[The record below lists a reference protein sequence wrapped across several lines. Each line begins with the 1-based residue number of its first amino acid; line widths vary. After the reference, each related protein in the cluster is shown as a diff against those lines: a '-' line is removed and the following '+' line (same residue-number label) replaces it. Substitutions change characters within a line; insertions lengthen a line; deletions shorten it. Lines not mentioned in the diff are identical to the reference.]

1 MPILDILKTIDIAQ
15 LSVEIIGLLASRWF
29 ILNGI
34 IYILRSLSYFVDSQ
48 FVNLIGMIYKYFT
61 LLLKGEMFNE
71 QIVSQLLSSIYVF
84 IGLIIFFRLATVLI
98 KYLVN
103 PETIEQSG
111 GSKDG
116 LFSGL
121 VKRIVIGSIMIAL
134 IPFIFSTLN
143 RLQVAIVED
152 NVIQN
157 IFIQNESF
165 KNFNKRHALNGGQY
179 LANYVLAGFIKPV
192 NNSPSSVK
200 MSYEAMKKSANP
212 DLININAGVVP
223 GVVVKYSYTYYFI
236 VSTFVLFIVFKTM
249 IGYALDIITRFFKT
263 LLYQLMA
270 PIAIVE
276 YMISGN
282 GGVFEKWKTSV
293 IANYLSLFVRMLSI
307 WFTIFVLS
315 LMTADGLPNGNLL
328 KTDDDLLRAIIVL
341 ALIAFMKDL
350 PSYVGQIIG
359 FDLRQESSAMSMV
372 SGAATAV
379 LGAAGAGLMAGS
391 GMIGNSLR
399 TIGGTL
405 NRNIGSKIAGA
416 REVSQNA
423 LNKGR
428 QMGLTG
434 EELRQASRNAL
445 RDYGNQQ
452 VAERRSRGNALQR
465 MRNTAAEGI
474 RNNAMNDVRETVSGI
489 TSIADH
495 IPALH
500 QTGVTAAAQ
509 NLFNTVTANN
519 NGQRQNQTPPETQNQ
534 NTNSGAN
541 NNQVLLRPNRANHL
555 NLLNGSN
562 LNNINATGNSLTRD
576 ESIENMTDFLFRA
589 DNNQSYSDY
598 LSNVQNDNLETNN
611 VPAEDRNVILTRA
624 GVTDGNATI
633 VRNSHTLEE
642 IARNISSN
650 SNGTISYEQAYET
663 TRTYIEGAGIRA
675 QSRYSI
681 TDSNGGV
688 NTVDIPCVDQ
698 NGNFLR
704 TGEYTLTNDNIKDIT
719 DDIKNHYWGRSA
731 EDYFDTN
738 LEENNGGVNR
748 K

>member
-103 PETIEQSG
+103 PETIES
-111 GSKDG
+111 SVDKTG

-307 WFTIFVLS
+307 WFLVFILS

-399 TIGGTL
+399 SIGGTL

-416 REVSQNA
+416 TAAAQNA
-423 LNKGR
+423 RNKGR

-474 RNNAMNDVRETVSGI
+474 RNNAMNDVRDSVNSI

-500 QTGVTAAAQ
+500 QTGVPAAAQ

-541 NNQVLLRPNRANHL
+541 SNQVLLRPNRANHL

-624 GVTDGNATI
+624 GVTDSNATVI
-633 VRNSHTLEE
+633 RNSHTLEE

-738 LEENNGGVNR
+738 LEENNGGVSR

>member
-276 YMISGN
+276 YMISGS

-379 LGAAGAGLMAGS
+379 LGAAGAGLMAGT

-399 TIGGTL
+399 TIGGSL
-405 NRNIGSKIAGA
+405 NKNVGSKIAGA
-416 REVSQNA
+416 IQARSKAENRA
-423 LNKGR
+423 R
-428 QMGLTG
+428 QMGLNDN
-434 EELRQASRNAL
+434 EIKEARNNAL

-452 VAERRSRGNALQR
+452 VAERRSRGNFI
-465 MRNTAAEGI
+465 RNVGRTAATGLE
-474 RNNAMNDVRETVSGI
+474 NNLGNDIATTVS
-489 TSIADH
+489 AV
-495 IPALH
+495 
-500 QTGVTAAAQ
+500 TGVMDHMSGVHNTGLPRVAQ

-519 NGQRQNQTPPETQNQ
+519 NGQRQNQTPPETQSQ

-541 NNQVLLRPNRANHL
+541 SNQVLLRPNRANHL

-576 ESIENMTDFLFRA
+576 ESIENMTDYLFRA
-589 DNNQSYSDY
+589 DNNQNYSDY

-611 VPAEDRNVILTRA
+611 ISAEDRNVILTRA
-624 GVTDGNATI
+624 GVTDSNATV

-738 LEENNGGVNR
+738 LEENNGGVS
-748 K
+748 KK